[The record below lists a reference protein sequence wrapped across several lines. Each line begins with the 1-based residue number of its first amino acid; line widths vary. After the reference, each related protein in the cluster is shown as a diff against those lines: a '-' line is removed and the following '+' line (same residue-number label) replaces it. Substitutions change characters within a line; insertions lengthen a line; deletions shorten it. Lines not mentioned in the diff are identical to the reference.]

1 MTGKDAADSGAS
13 GGDDPRSTSQPGEV
27 PADDPHS
34 AEPSPPAD
42 PPAFSV
48 YNGHEGSESATAG
61 AQSHSDDES
70 ADLNS
75 PEESANWSGEEF
87 ELDRLYQEA
96 VEAME
101 VVEWEHGAPPLP
113 AEETAR
119 LNEDGDKA
127 DDDSP
132 GTDANTEAATAGTG
146 FEDGEADDQPSELH
160 ARVKPGQVIEAAL
173 FVGGG
178 PLPAR
183 KLAWLLGGS
192 CEPDSVVRMIDE
204 LNEQYAAQQRPYEI
218 RLGEGGYHL
227 SLRNEYEPLW
237 HRVFGL
243 GPKEIKLSQEAL
255 EVLALVA
262 YQQPV
267 SPEKIDEL
275 SKRRAGGV
283 LRQLVRR
290 QLLEIERGETRKDI
304 TYRTTARF
312 LEVFGI
318 RSLDELPR
326 AESLVYK

>member
-1 MTGKDAADSGAS
+1 MTGKDATDSGSPTGNTSPSSSQPTDQAAENVSSADDAPRLSVISGTDDDEATDADLSGVPGDDTTDADSSS
-13 GGDDPRSTSQPGEV
+13 G
-27 PADDPHS
+27 PADW
-34 AEPSPPAD
+34 
-42 PPAFSV
+42 
-48 YNGHEGSESATAG
+48 T
-61 AQSHSDDES
+61 
-70 ADLNS
+70 
-75 PEESANWSGEEF
+75 GEEF

-101 VVEWEHGAPPLP
+101 EVEWEHGAPPVSDDASTAGSDDADRSGDGRDGEP
-113 AEETAR
+113 AST
-119 LNEDGDKA
+119 GI
-127 DDDSP
+127 DDSEP
-132 GTDANTEAATAGTG
+132 EDPTA
-146 FEDGEADDQPSELH
+146 ELH

-178 PLPAR
+178 PLPSR

-204 LNEQYAAQQRPYEI
+204 LNDQYSDQQRPYEI

-227 SLRNEYEPLW
+227 ALKSDYEPLW

-267 SPEKIDEL
+267 SPEKIDDL

-326 AESLVYK
+326 AESLTYK